1 MHLRRLELL
10 GFKSFPDKTVIKLLP
25 GVTAIVGPNGCGKT
39 NILDSIRWVLGE
51 QKVSLLRGTKME
63 EIIFNGTRDMKP
75 LGMAEVTLVIQNTK
89 GILPTEY
96 SEVQITR
103 RLFRSGESEY
113 LLNKVPCRL
122 KDIADLLM
130 DTGIGAHVYSVIQQ
144 DMIDAILS
152 DRAEERRFL
161 FEEAAGISKYKN
173 RKRAAIRKLEAT
185 QQDLLRLKD
194 IVAEVNTQ
202 VNSLSRQMK
211 KAERYQKIAEELK
224 GWDIFLNRTEM
235 EKLRSERQEL
245 TTHRE
250 SLNDSRLRYDTDIDT
265 LSAKQEEER
274 KQLIDL
280 DRQLN
285 ELSNRIYEKSEAGH
299 SLEKEVT
306 ILGEKRENARR
317 LKEKNIIDIEAFAR
331 RRDIL
336 LEQIDNFSKEVE
348 KTGKELQELQNQIS
362 ENESCLTEADEHVLS
377 SRQTREELSRNLMLL
392 EGQLSAGKSDGANL
406 REQEA
411 ELNSRL
417 SELESLHS
425 IASRKK
431 TELLKKIS
439 GQESTLVHLR
449 EQIND
454 LRHRQSE
461 VENAITLLSEKSDE
475 LSCEIFELSSA
486 MEAAEAR
493 RHLLTEMITQY
504 EGYGAGVVAAF
515 ENKDNWAG
523 LMGTLADNI
532 TPKSGFE
539 DTIETALGEMAG
551 YLICR
556 DRMTADDIIAHLRRE
571 KKGRVGIITMDRAET
586 DLFAPRPQLNDE
598 SFLGWADEYVTVSD
612 AMRPLAHLLLS
623 RIAVVRPENYDAL
636 IESLPPFYSVVTTE
650 GKMYQSKSII
660 TGGSN
665 EGLSLFGRRE
675 KVAEQEKILSDISAR
690 LVTLKESRND
700 VTSQL
705 GGSQSEL
712 KRFIAELDAQNEE
725 YEKIEREITSLKYEL
740 QTAESDLGRIE
751 KERNAVSEKSE
762 SLKTRQYTLTL
773 NYDQLAREKND
784 IVEKLG
790 KQESD
795 ISEREAKSDEVQKRL
810 SGLQISQ
817 IEHKSKM
824 QQLESQIRH
833 TGELISE
840 IEIISKQKQS
850 EISSAEIEVTS
861 GLEKIAILEHN
872 LKEVFDARTEFS
884 NQQTQIRQGHGE
896 MQQNLDNREKEIKA
910 LRHLREEIVAKLHS
924 VELRLTEIESETRGT
939 IDKINNEYDI
949 DIEMI
954 SVEPPDAALPAEKRV
969 EHMHDL
975 KEIMKSFG
983 AVNLLAL
990 EEYKSSK
997 ERQEFLTTQLN
1008 DLLNAKSTLESTI
1021 SKINVAARNLFL
1033 STFDDVRDNFKKV
1046 FEELFTGGDADIRLL
1061 EESDPLESPIEII
1074 ARPRGKKLLSIAQ
1087 MSGGERALT
1096 AISLLLAIY
1105 LVKPSPF
1112 CILDE
1117 IDAPLDDA
1125 NIHRFLKMIKTFSD
1139 QTQFIIITHNKI
1151 TMEAADVLYGITMEH
1166 PGISRV
1172 VSVRFNEESEN
1183 GLVNTSMDDL
1193 AFSREAEIPQLLQK
1207 RISAETH
1214 IDSSANIDDN

>member
-1 MHLRRLELL
+1 MHLKRLELL

-63 EIIFNGTRDMKP
+63 EIIFNGTRDLKP

-130 DTGIGAHVYSVIQQ
+130 DTGVGAHVYSVIQQ
-144 DMIDAILS
+144 EMIDAILS

-185 QQDLLRLKD
+185 EQDLLRLKD

-202 VNSLSRQMK
+202 VNSLGRQMK
-211 KAERYQKIAEELK
+211 KAERYQKIAEELRV
-224 GWDIFLNRTEM
+224 WDIFINRTEM
-235 EKLRSERQEL
+235 ENMRSEHREL
-245 TTHRE
+245 TIHRE
-250 SLNDSRLRYDTDIDT
+250 SLNNSRLGHDIDIDT

-274 KQLIDL
+274 KQLIDQE
-280 DRQLN
+280 RQIS
-285 ELSNRIYEKSEAGH
+285 ELANRIYEKSEAGH
-299 SLEKEVT
+299 SLEKEIT

-331 RRDIL
+331 RKDIL
-336 LEQIDNFSKEVE
+336 LEQIDNCSKELE
-348 KTGKELQELQNQIS
+348 RAGNELQAIQKQIS
-362 ENESCLTEADEHVLS
+362 ENEGYLTEADEQLLL
-377 SRQTREELSRNLMLL
+377 SRQGREELSRNLMIL
-392 EGQLSAGKSDGANL
+392 EGQLSAVKSDGANL

-411 ELNSRL
+411 ELNSKIL
-417 SELESLHS
+417 ELESLYS
-425 IASRKK
+425 IAGRKK
-431 TELLKKIS
+431 TELLEKIS
-439 GQESTLVHLR
+439 GQESALTSVRDHIGNLQH
-449 EQIND
+449 Q
-454 LRHRQSE
+454 QSAI
-461 VENAITLLSEKSDE
+461 ENTITLLGEKSEE
-475 LSCEIFELSSA
+475 LSGEIIEFSSA

-515 ENKDNWAG
+515 ENKDDWAG

-532 TPKSGFE
+532 TPKAGFE
-539 DTIETALGEMAG
+539 DAIETALGEMAG

-556 DRMTADDIIAHLRRE
+556 DRMTAENIIAYLRRE
-571 KKGRVGIITMDRAET
+571 KKGRAGIIIMDKIEVNT
-586 DLFAPRPQLNDE
+586 DAPRPQLNDKT
-598 SFLGWADEYVTVSD
+598 FLGWADEHVTVRD
-612 AMRPLAHLLLS
+612 EMKPLAHSLLS
-623 RIAVVRPENYDAL
+623 RIAVVRPEDCDAL

-675 KVAEQEKILSDISAR
+675 KVAEQEKILGEISAR
-690 LVTLKESRND
+690 LASLKESRNNI
-700 VTSQL
+700 TSQL
-705 GGSQSEL
+705 GDNQARL
-712 KRFIAELDAQNEE
+712 KKLIAELDGQNEE
-725 YEKIEREITSLKYEL
+725 YEKIGIEITSLKYEI

-751 KERNAVSEKSE
+751 RERNAISEKSE
-762 SLKTRQYTLTL
+762 TLRTRQCTL
-773 NYDQLAREKND
+773 NLNHDQLAREKND
-784 IVEKLG
+784 MVEKLG
-790 KQESD
+790 RQEGD
-795 ISEREAKSDEVQKRL
+795 IDECEAKSDEIQKCL
-810 SGLQISQ
+810 SELQISL
-817 IEHKSKM
+817 IEHRSKM

-833 TGELISE
+833 TRELISE
-840 IEIISKQKQS
+840 IEITDKQRQS
-850 EISSAEIEVTS
+850 EISSAEIDITS
-861 GLEKIAILEHN
+861 GLEKIAILENN
-872 LKEVFDARTEFS
+872 LKEIFDARTELS
-884 NQQTQIRQGHGE
+884 NQQVQIRHAHGE
-896 MQQNLDNREKEIKA
+896 MQEYLDNREKEIKA
-910 LRHLREEIVAKLHS
+910 LRHLRDESVAKQHI
-924 VELRLTEIESETRGT
+924 VELRLTEIESGIRGI
-939 IDKINNEYDI
+939 IDKINSEYDI
-949 DIEMI
+949 DIETI
-954 SVEPPDAALPAEKRV
+954 SIEPPDAALPAEKRV

-975 KEIMKSFG
+975 KETMKSFG

-997 ERQEFLTTQLN
+997 ERQEFLTTQLS

-1021 SKINVAARNLFL
+1021 SKINVTARNFFL
-1033 STFDDVRDNFKKV
+1033 STFDNVRNNFKKV

-1061 EESDPLESPIEII
+1061 EEGDPLESPIEII

-1096 AISLLLAIY
+1096 AISLLFAIY

-1125 NIHRFLKMIKTFSD
+1125 NIHRFLKMIKAFSD

-1151 TMEAADVLYGITMEH
+1151 TMEAADVLYGITMEQ

-1193 AFSREAEIPQLLQK
+1193 SFGQETEIPAVLQK
-1207 RISAETH
+1207 RISAEVH
-1214 IDSSANIDDN
+1214 IDSSTNINDN